1 MDKKFNEDLT
11 KEEIDINELLD
22 FLDQDS
28 TYFVVD
34 NESGVVGNKKTGV
47 MLDKRTGKV
56 FSSDPNSNFK
66 YDFLEYK
73 KSIDVLKNLD
83 DYKAPSVPE
92 QIYNESIRKGFK
104 LKNKLGEN
112 VKSIDLKNKF
122 IESKR
127 NLKKDEYGDL
137 HEKECH
143 SFDDLVL
150 NEKSDEDI
158 LKEINKKFNNAG
170 SEFSE
175 IKKEENKQE
184 LNTNFYNFSSFED
197 DELEQKK
204 NETLNPEV
212 NKEFEDNVLDKFR
225 VLMDFEEYLSNIPS
239 NEDILKSP
247 FDDEEVSGVP
257 KVMVEE
263 TLEDDSFSPFDELNA
278 FEVEEIQSYEVESN
292 SVDNGIIP
300 DLNLNQGISRKVS
313 IREVIKS
320 KQKKKQEQKEIQE
333 KLFFE
338 TLDERIEQ
346 FKKFKEHSID
356 SQEILNAINMDLNK
370 INSSIRVEFESLRK
384 RNFNKK
390 SLENATSVK
399 KDEKFS
405 LQNLLEEIYE
415 ENGEKPSSL
424 DINELDIDL
433 IKKDLAKKENDKNIV
448 N

>member
-1 MDKKFNEDLT
+1 MDKKFNEDLN

-28 TYFVVD
+28 TYFVED

-56 FSSDPNSNFK
+56 FSSDFNLDSNFK

-83 DYKAPSVPE
+83 EYKSINFSE
-92 QIYNESIRKGFK
+92 KSDDESSKKGFK
-104 LKNKLGEN
+104 VKNKLGKN
-112 VKSIDLKNKF
+112 INIMDLKNKF
-122 IESKR
+122 IEGKR
-127 NLKKDEYGDL
+127 NLKKDEEKDL
-137 HEKECH
+137 NKNTCS
-143 SFDDLVL
+143 SFDVVEIK
-150 NEKSDEDI
+150 EKSDEDM
-158 LKEINKKFNNAG
+158 LNEINKKFSDEGNR
-170 SEFSE
+170 FYD
-175 IKKEENKQE
+175 IKKDD
-184 LNTNFYNFSSFED
+184 LSDSFYNFSSFED
-197 DELEQKK
+197 DELNQKK
-204 NETLNPEV
+204 NEPLN
-212 NKEFEDNVLDKFR
+212 FESDKKSENNVLDKFR

-239 NEDILKSP
+239 NEDILDSP
-247 FDDEEVSGVP
+247 FDESEVSDIP
-257 KVMVEE
+257 KVIIEE
-263 TLEDDSFSPFDELNA
+263 GTEDDFFSPFDELNA

-292 SVDNGIIP
+292 SIDNNGIIP
-300 DLNLNQGISRKVS
+300 DLNLNQVISRKVS
-313 IREVIKS
+313 IREIIKN

-346 FKKFKEHSID
+346 FKKFKEHNID

-384 RNFNKK
+384 KKFNKK
-390 SLENATSVK
+390 SSDNTISAK
-399 KDEKFS
+399 KDDKFS
-405 LQNLLEEIYE
+405 LHNLLEEIYE

-433 IKKDLAKKENDKNIV
+433 IKKDLAKKENNKNIV